1 MKQEIEFIKFN
12 PTQNMTVLVK
22 TDHPAEQLPRIAS
35 KVMSYDSVYAEQVG
49 FIGPAARPDADAR
62 LTMAGGEFCGN
73 ACMALAV
80 YHAAERGGGP
90 DGIAHVRLEASGT
103 EQIVSCRVTRSPD
116 AYYCRVDM
124 PPPKQI
130 ERRRMSFDGSEL
142 DFAIVRYPDFI
153 HLVLELE
160 RFHDEAR
167 EKAQALAKLL
177 GVATGVP
184 LIGIML
190 FNPAD
195 YTMAPLIYVAH
206 LESLVWERG
215 CGSGTASVGAYLAWK
230 HKRDIDTGIR
240 QPGGIIQVSAAYRPD
255 SPGSVAIEG
264 AVHIVALGKAYIDI

>member
-1 MKQEIEFIKFN
+1 MKQEIEFIKFS

-22 TDHPAEQLPRIAS
+22 TDHPAEQLPHIAS

-49 FIGPAARPDADAR
+49 FIGQAARMEADAR
-62 LTMAGGEFCGN
+62 LMMAGGEFCGN

-80 YHAAERGGGP
+80 YQAAERGLGP
-90 DGIAHVRLEASGT
+90 DDTAYVRLEASGT
-103 EQIVSCRVTRSPD
+103 EQLVSCQVTRRPD
-116 AYYCRVDM
+116 AYLCRVDM
-124 PPPKQI
+124 PAPKQI
-130 ERRRMSFDGSEL
+130 ERRTIRFDGSEL
-142 DFAIVRYPDFI
+142 DIAIVRYPAFI

-167 EKAQALAKLL
+167 EKAEALAKLL
-177 GVATGVP
+177 GVATGAP

-190 FNPAD
+190 FNPTD
-195 YTMAPLIYVAH
+195 YEMAPLIYVPH

-230 HKRDIDTGIR
+230 RQRDIDVGIR
-240 QPGGIIQVSAAYRPD
+240 QPGGVIRVCAAHHPD

-264 AVHIVALGKAYIDI
+264 SVHIVAQGKAYIDI